1 MAGEMPRLDESNKEN
16 DPGLT
21 ITAPVPLSYAAR
33 SKAALKSILSSG
45 SEGGKSPRAFRRLH

>member
-1 MAGEMPRLDESNKEN
+1 MPRLDESNKEN